1 MGLFSKIVSVAAPI
15 VGSFFGG
22 ERRNESAEA
31 QSAAQMAFQERM
43 SNTSYQR
50 AVKDMQAAGLNP
62 MLAYKLGGATTPTG
76 AMAPIQDTISPAI
89 EKGINAYQVQAQVQ
103 NTHADTVLKESQA
116 ELNSAQKAEVEAR
129 TQDPNVYYEK
139 AQAEIRKILAD
150 ANLSSAQYNHVLEA
164 IDKTVSEDKL
174 IKVETGN
181 KLIDQQILALQ
192 LSILNASSPNDIG
205 FEEGPGGKIRPYLK
219 SLVGPASSAA
229 GAFFG
234 ARVGRGGTSH
244 IGPSGERIPGSK
256 SYHSPESYAR

>member
-1 MGLFSKIVSVAAPI
+1 MGLLSSVLSVAAPI

-89 EKGINAYQVQAQVQ
+89 EKGINAYQVRAQVQ

-116 ELNSAQKAEVEAR
+116 ELNSAQAAEVEAR
-129 TQDPNVYYEK
+129 TQDTAIYRERAV
-139 AQAEIRKILAD
+139 AEIQKILAEAD
-150 ANLSSAQYNHVLEA
+150 LSRIQYNHVIEA
-164 IDKTVSEDKL
+164 IDKTISEDRL

-181 KLIDQQILALQ
+181 KSIDQKILALQ

-205 FEEGPGGKIRPYLK
+205 FEEGVGGKIRPYLK
-219 SLVGPASSAA
+219 SFLPAATSAA
-229 GAFFG
+229 GAY
-234 ARVGRGGTSH
+234 
-244 IGPSGERIPGSK
+244 IGSK
-256 SYHSPESYAR
+256 TASRPPGKGITINVPKGDKQ